1 MEVNTM
7 QIQSTRFGTI
17 DIADDAV
24 IEFADGIIGLPG
36 RRYALVAQQEGS
48 SFYWLHS
55 VDDPSV
61 ALPVTQ
67 PWLFFPSYD
76 VAVSDEDSAKLGLE
90 SADQADVFCVVR
102 AAQELE
108 DFTVNLRGPIVV
120 HASRRVGR
128 QVINE
133 AGEYDVR
140 QPLFAHVQ
148 LSQAAPASSSTPIA
162 ATGV

>member
-1 MEVNTM
+1 M
-7 QIQSTRFGTI
+7 QIQSTRFGAI
-17 DIADDAV
+17 DIAGDAV
-24 IEFADGIIGLPG
+24 IEFPDGIIGLPG
-36 RRYALVAQQEGS
+36 TRYALIAQNEGS

-55 VDDPSV
+55 IDDPSV

-76 VAVSDEDSAKLGLE
+76 VLVSEDDCEELGIE
-90 SADQADVFCVVR
+90 SPEQADVFCVVR
-102 AAQELE
+102 ASQRLE

-120 HASRRVGR
+120 HASERRGR
-128 QVINE
+128 QIINE

-140 QPLFAHVQ
+140 QPLFAHVEPGE
-148 LSQAAPASSSTPIA
+148 APPVASAMPIA

>member
-1 MEVNTM
+1 MEVSTM

-36 RRYALVAQQEGS
+36 TRYALVAQHEGS

-67 PWLFFPSYD
+67 PWLFFPTYD
-76 VAVSDEDSAKLGLE
+76 VAVSDEDSHKLGLE
-90 SADQADVFCVVR
+90 TSEEADVFCVVR

-120 HASRRVGR
+120 HAARRLGR

-140 QPLFAHVQ
+140 QPLFTHVQ
-148 LSQAAPASSSTPIA
+148 LSQAAPARSTTPIA

>member
-1 MEVNTM
+1 M

-24 IEFADGIIGLPG
+24 IEFTDGIIGLPG
-36 RRYALVAQQEGS
+36 TRYALVAQQEGS

-76 VAVSDEDSAKLGLE
+76 VAVSDDDSAKLGLD
-90 SADQADVFCVVR
+90 SAEQADVFCVVR

-120 HASRRVGR
+120 HSDKRLGR
-128 QVINE
+128 QIINT
-133 AGEYDVR
+133 AAEYDVR
-140 QPLFAHVQ
+140 QPLFSQVE
-148 LSQAAPASSSTPIA
+148 LSQVRPAAPAAPVA
-162 ATGV
+162 ATAV

>member
-1 MEVNTM
+1 M

-36 RRYALVAQQEGS
+36 TRYALVAQQEGS

-67 PWLFFPSYD
+67 PWLFFPD
-76 VAVSDEDSAKLGLE
+76 VRRRGVRRGLREAGPRRRPSRPTSSAS
-90 SADQADVFCVVR
+90 SAPP
-102 AAQELE
+102 QELE

-120 HASRRVGR
+120 HAARRLGR

-133 AGEYDVR
+133 AGDYDVR
-140 QPLFAHVQ
+140 QPLFAHVE
-148 LSQAAPASSSTPIA
+148 LSQAAPASSTTPIA
-162 ATGV
+162 ASGV